1 MDSAALSLALRDQPG
16 ELLAFLF
23 TNAYVVMTNCCDFP
37 AWCLE

>member
-23 TNAYVVMTNCCDFP
+23 TNSHVVMTNRCGFP
-37 AWCLE
+37 A